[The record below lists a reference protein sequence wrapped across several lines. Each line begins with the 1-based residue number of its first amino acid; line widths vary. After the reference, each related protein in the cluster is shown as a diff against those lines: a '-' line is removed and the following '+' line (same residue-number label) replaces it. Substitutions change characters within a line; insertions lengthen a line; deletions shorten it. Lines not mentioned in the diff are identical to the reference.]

1 MISKMIRAAML
12 DVNLYEEVEADA
24 SLTTEAI
31 LVVVIVS
38 LISGIGGMIGKIVL
52 GRGNP
57 ITGLVGS
64 ILMALIGYFVWA
76 FVVYIVGTSLFHGT
90 ADYGEVLRTI
100 GYAYSPNVLGFFVFI
115 PCLGWL
121 VALAGAIW
129 ALVAGVIAVR
139 QALDFDTTNA
149 ILTVLIGWVVMMIV
163 VVLIGGAFGMMGA
176 AIRY

>member
-12 DVNLYEEVEADA
+12 DTNLYEEVEADA

-38 LISGIGGMIGKIVL
+38 LISGLGGLIGSIA
-52 GRGNP
+52 RHGNP
-57 ITGLVGS
+57 ITSLVVTL
-64 ILMALIGYFVWA
+64 LMALVGYFVWA
-76 FVVYIVGTSLFHGT
+76 FVVYIVGTSIFHGT

-100 GYAYSPNVLGFFVFI
+100 GYAYSPNVLGFFMFI

-121 VALAGAIW
+121 VALAGSIW

-139 QALDFDTTNA
+139 QALDFDTTTNA
-149 ILTVLIGWVVMMIV
+149 ILTVLIGWVVMMVIV
-163 VVLIGGAFGMMGA
+163 ALIGGAFGMGTALMM
-176 AIRY
+176 R

>member
-1 MISKMIRAAML
+1 MINKMIRAAML
-12 DVNLYEEVEADA
+12 DVNLYEEVEADT

-31 LVVVIVS
+31 LVVLIVS
-38 LISGIGGMIGKIVL
+38 VVSGLGGLIGSIA
-52 GRGNP
+52 RHGNP
-57 ITGLVGS
+57 ITTLVGT
-64 ILMALIGYFVWA
+64 ILMALVGYFIWA

-100 GYAYSPNVLGFFVFI
+100 GYAYSPNILGFFTFI

-121 VALAGAIW
+121 VALAGSIW

-149 ILTVLIGWVVMMIV
+149 ILTVLIGWVVMMVI
-163 VVLIGGAFGMMGA
+163 VVLIGGVFGMGA
-176 AIRY
+176 AMMTH